1 MTSRLVSGE
10 RDPALVLAAAR
21 ILKSLQLKMKS
32 VKTWLIL
39 LVIYVAYLVI
49 GGFLFNHTECPNEI
63 SEKMETWK
71 NDNELNKEVEDIRKK
86 ISDEN
91 RESLEF
97 ILQHVIGRY
106 QLGDIESNSTDRVIK
121 CSKWDFENSLFF
133 SFTVVTT
140 IGVSVSSWTD
150 L

>member
-10 RDPALVLAAAR
+10 GDPALVLAAAR

-140 IGVSVSSWTD
+140 IGV
-150 L
+150 

>member
-1 MTSRLVSGE
+1 
-10 RDPALVLAAAR
+10 
-21 ILKSLQLKMKS
+21 MKS